1 MILIGNIY
9 FQTKRGN
16 VSRKHQGWQCG
27 SDNPFRSRPHDAEGN
42 PVLEAERGSR
52 K

>member
-9 FQTKRGN
+9 FQTNRKCF
-16 VSRKHQGWQCG
+16 KHQGWQCG

-42 PVLEAERGSR
+42 PVMEAERGSR